1 VFILTIAVTF
11 FQHGAVRPWRIEIST
26 QLRITLMPSY
36 TAPVRDMQFILHE
49 LLKIDRYKDVLA
61 GFSEAT
67 PDTAA
72 AILEGAAQL
81 SQEVLQPL
89 NKVGDREGCRLKNG
103 EVITPSGFKE
113 AYRAVIDGGWTS
125 LIGDPEYG
133 GQGLPYVLGLAISEM
148 MASANMA
155 FTMYPGL
162 TSGAMEAIEIGGTEE
177 QKALYLPKMVS
188 GQWTGTMNLTE
199 PHCGTDLGL
208 LRTKAEPQSDGSYRI
223 TGTKIFISAGEHDL
237 AENIIH
243 LVLAKIPG
251 GPEGVKGIS
260 LFIVPKF
267 LVNPDGSLGDRN
279 AVSCG
284 AHGRE
289 DGHPRQRHLRDE
301 LRRRGRLPDRRGAQG
316 LADHVHHDE
325 RGAAGRGGAGSQS
338 GRGGLSERP
347 GLLQGAL
354 AGALAAGHKFPD
366 KPADP
371 IIVHPDIRRMLM
383 TVKVF
388 KEGGRALAYW
398 AGLTV
403 DIIRKHPDAETQ
415 RKAEDLLGLL
425 TPVMKTYFTDMG
437 FNSANLCLQCFGGH
451 GYIAEWGMEQ
461 FVRDAR
467 ITQIY
472 EGANGIQALDLI
484 GRKLPANKGRAI
496 QLFFALVGGFC
507 EKYEDNTALSSFV
520 KPLTEALE
528 RLVEATQW
536 LMQHAIADPDN
547 GGAVSMDY
555 LYMMALVVMGYQW
568 AQVARICENRLSNP
582 DDDSFDRQFYQ
593 NKLVCAGF
601 FMEKVLP
608 ETMAHLVKIQAG
620 ADSLMTLPAEAF

>member
-1 VFILTIAVTF
+1 
-11 FQHGAVRPWRIEIST
+11 
-26 QLRITLMPSY
+26 MPSY
-36 TAPVRDMQFILHE
+36 TAPVRDMQFTLHE
-49 LLKIDRYKDVLA
+49 LLKIDRYNDLLP
-61 GFSEAT
+61 GFAEAT
-67 PDTAA
+67 PDTVA
-72 AILEGAAQL
+72 AILESAAQL

-89 NKVGDREGCRLKNG
+89 NKVGDREGCRLENG
-103 EVITPSGFKE
+103 KVITPTGFKE
-113 AYRAVIDGGWTS
+113 AYRAVIEGGWTG
-125 LIGDPEYG
+125 LIGDPEHG
-133 GQGLPYVLGLAISEM
+133 GQGLPYVLGLAVSEM

-162 TSGAMEAIEIGGTEE
+162 TSGAMEAIEIGGTEA

-188 GQWTGTMNLTE
+188 GEWTGTMNLTE

-251 GPEGVKGIS
+251 GPDGVKGIS
-260 LFIVPKF
+260 LFLVPKF
-267 LVNPDGSLGDRN
+267 LVNPDASLGDRN

-284 AHGRE
+284 ALEEKMGIHGNATCVMNY
-289 DGHPRQRHLRDE
+289 DGAVGYLIGEEHKGLRTMFIMMNAARLGVAVQGLSQAE
-301 LRRRGRLPDRRGAQG
+301 VAYQNALAYCKERLQGRSLRGA
-316 LADHVHHDE
+316 
-325 RGAAGRGGAGSQS
+325 
-338 GRGGLSERP
+338 
-347 GLLQGAL
+347 
-354 AGALAAGHKFPD
+354 KYPD

-388 KEGGRALAYW
+388 KEGARALAYW

-403 DIIRKHPDAETQ
+403 DIIRKHPDPETK

-425 TPVMKTYFTDMG
+425 MPVLKTYFTDMG

-496 QLFFALVGGFC
+496 QLFFAVVGGFC
-507 EKYEDNTALSSFV
+507 EKYEDNAALSPFV

-536 LMQHAIADPDN
+536 LMQHAISNPDN

-555 LYMMALVVMGYQW
+555 LYMMALVTLGYQW
-568 AQVARICENRLSNP
+568 AQVARICENQLSNP
-582 DDDSFDRQFYQ
+582 DDDSFDRRFYQ
-593 NKLVCAGF
+593 NKLVCAEF
-601 FMEKVLP
+601 FMEKMLP
-608 ETMAHLVKIQAG
+608 ETMAHLAKIQAG
-620 ADSLMTLPAEAF
+620 ADSLMTLPADAF

>member
-1 VFILTIAVTF
+1 
-11 FQHGAVRPWRIEIST
+11 
-26 QLRITLMPSY
+26 MPSY
-36 TAPVRDMQFILHE
+36 TAPVRDIQFILHE
-49 LLKIDRYKDVLA
+49 LLKIERYQGVLA
-61 GFSEAT
+61 GFDEAT
-67 PDTAA
+67 PETIA

-89 NKVGDREGCRLKNG
+89 NKVGDREGCRLENG
-103 EVITPSGFKE
+103 KVTTPTGFKDAYE
-113 AYRAVIDGGWTS
+113 ALTEGGWTG
-125 LIGDPEYG
+125 LIGDPHYG
-133 GQGLPYVLGLAISEM
+133 GQGLPYVLGLAINEM

-162 TSGAMEAIEIGGTEE
+162 TSGAIEAIEIGGTDE
-177 QKALYLPKMVS
+177 QKALYLPKMIA
-188 GQWTGTMNLTE
+188 GQWSGTMNLTE

-208 LRTKAEPQSDGSYRI
+208 LRTKAEPQSDGSYRV

-237 AENIIH
+237 TENIIH

-284 AHGRE
+284 SLEEKMGIHGNSTCVMNYDDAVGYLIGEEHKGLKTMFIMMNAARLGVAVQGISQAE
-289 DGHPRQRHLRDE
+289 VAYQNAVAYCKDRVQ
-301 LRRRGRLPDRRGAQG
+301 GRSLRGA
-316 LADHVHHDE
+316 
-325 RGAAGRGGAGSQS
+325 
-338 GRGGLSERP
+338 
-347 GLLQGAL
+347 
-354 AGALAAGHKFPD
+354 KFPD

-383 TVKVF
+383 TVRVF
-388 KEGGRALAYW
+388 QEGARALAAW
-398 AGLTV
+398 AGLMV
-403 DIIRKHPDAETQ
+403 DVTRKHPDEETC

-425 TPVMKTYFTDMG
+425 TPVMKAYFTDMG

-467 ITQIY
+467 IAQIY

-496 QLFFALVGGFC
+496 QLLFAVIGEFC
-507 EKYEDNTALSSFV
+507 EKYEDSAALSPFV
-520 KPLTEALE
+520 RPLTEALE

-536 LMQHAIADPDN
+536 LMQHAISNPDN

-555 LYMMALVVMGYQW
+555 LYMMALVALGYQW
-568 AQVARICENRLSNP
+568 AQVARICENQLSNP
-582 DDDSFDRQFYQ
+582 DDDSFDRAFYQ
-593 NKLVCAGF
+593 HKLVCAEF
-601 FMEKVLP
+601 FMEKMLP
-608 ETMAHLVKIQAG
+608 ETMAHLAKLQAG
-620 ADSLMTLPAEAF
+620 ADSLMTLPADAF

>member
-1 VFILTIAVTF
+1 
-11 FQHGAVRPWRIEIST
+11 
-26 QLRITLMPSY
+26 MPSY

-49 LLKIDRYKDVLA
+49 LLKIDRYNDLLP
-61 GFSEAT
+61 GYSEAT
-67 PDTAA
+67 PETVA
-72 AILEGAAQL
+72 AILESASQL
-81 SQEVLQPL
+81 SQQVLQPL
-89 NKVGDREGCRLKNG
+89 NKVGDREGCRLENG
-103 EVITPSGFKE
+103 QVITPAGFKE
-113 AYRAVIDGGWTS
+113 AYHAVIEGGWTG
-125 LIGDPEYG
+125 LIGDPEHG
-133 GQGLPYVLGLAISEM
+133 GQGLPYVLGLAVSEM

-162 TSGAMEAIEIGGTEE
+162 TSGAMEAIEIGGTEA

-208 LRTKAEPQSDGSYRI
+208 LRTKAEPQSDGTYRV

-251 GPEGVKGIS
+251 GPDGVKGIS
-260 LFIVPKF
+260 LFLVPKF
-267 LVNPDGSLGDRN
+267 LVNPDASLGDRN

-284 AHGRE
+284 ALEEKMGIHGNATCVMNY
-289 DGHPRQRHLRDE
+289 DGAVGYLIGEEHKGLRTMFIMMNAARLGVAVQGLSQAE
-301 LRRRGRLPDRRGAQG
+301 VAYQNALAYCKERLQGRSLRGA
-316 LADHVHHDE
+316 
-325 RGAAGRGGAGSQS
+325 
-338 GRGGLSERP
+338 
-347 GLLQGAL
+347 
-354 AGALAAGHKFPD
+354 KYPD

-388 KEGGRALAYW
+388 KEGARALAYW

-403 DIIRKHPDAETQ
+403 DITRKHPDPETK

-425 TPVMKTYFTDMG
+425 MPVLKTYFTDMG

-496 QLFFALVGGFC
+496 QLFFAVVGGFC
-507 EKYEDNTALSSFV
+507 EKYEDNAALSPFV
-520 KPLTEALE
+520 RPLTEALE

-536 LMQHAIADPDN
+536 LMQHAISNPDN

-555 LYMMALVVMGYQW
+555 LYMMALVTLGYQW
-568 AQVARICENRLSNP
+568 AQVARICENQLSNP
-582 DDDSFDRQFYQ
+582 DDDSFDRTFYR
-593 NKLVCAGF
+593 NKLVCAEF

-608 ETMAHLVKIQAG
+608 EATAHLAKIRAG
-620 ADSLMTLPAEAF
+620 ADALMTLPADAF

>member
-1 VFILTIAVTF
+1 
-11 FQHGAVRPWRIEIST
+11 
-26 QLRITLMPSY
+26 MPSY
-36 TAPVRDMQFILHE
+36 TAPVRDMQFTLHE
-49 LLKIDRYKDVLA
+49 LLKIDRYNDLLP
-61 GFSEAT
+61 GFAEAT
-67 PDTAA
+67 PDTVA
-72 AILEGAAQL
+72 AILESAAQL

-89 NKVGDREGCRLKNG
+89 NKVGDREGCRLENG
-103 EVITPSGFKE
+103 KVITPTGFKE
-113 AYRAVIDGGWTS
+113 AYRAVIEGGWTG
-125 LIGDPEYG
+125 LIGDPEHG
-133 GQGLPYVLGLAISEM
+133 GQGLPYVLGLAVSEM

-162 TSGAMEAIEIGGTEE
+162 TSGAMEAIEIGGTEA

-188 GQWTGTMNLTE
+188 GEWTGTMNLTE

-208 LRTKAEPQSDGSYRI
+208 LRTKAEPQTDGSYRI

-251 GPEGVKGIS
+251 GPDGVKGIS
-260 LFIVPKF
+260 LFLVPKF
-267 LVNPDGSLGDRN
+267 LVNPDASLGDRN

-284 AHGRE
+284 ALEEKMGIHGNATCVMNY
-289 DGHPRQRHLRDE
+289 DGAVGYLIGEEHKGLRTMFIMMNAARLGVAVQGLSQAE
-301 LRRRGRLPDRRGAQG
+301 VAYQNALAYCKERLQGRSLRGA
-316 LADHVHHDE
+316 
-325 RGAAGRGGAGSQS
+325 
-338 GRGGLSERP
+338 
-347 GLLQGAL
+347 
-354 AGALAAGHKFPD
+354 KYPD

-371 IIVHPDIRRMLM
+371 IMVHPDIRRMLM

-388 KEGGRALAYW
+388 KEGARALAYW

-403 DIIRKHPDAETQ
+403 DIIRKHPDPETK

-425 TPVMKTYFTDMG
+425 MPVLKTYFTDMG

-496 QLFFALVGGFC
+496 QLFFAVVGGFC
-507 EKYEDNTALSSFV
+507 EKYEDNAALSPFV

-536 LMQHAIADPDN
+536 LMQHAISNPDN

-555 LYMMALVVMGYQW
+555 LYMMALVTLGYQW
-568 AQVARICENRLSNP
+568 AQVARICENQLSNP
-582 DDDSFDRQFYQ
+582 DDDSFDRRFYQ
-593 NKLVCAGF
+593 NKLVCAEF

-608 ETMAHLVKIQAG
+608 ETVAHLAKIQAG
-620 ADSLMTLPAEAF
+620 ADSLMTLPADAF

>member
-1 VFILTIAVTF
+1 
-11 FQHGAVRPWRIEIST
+11 
-26 QLRITLMPSY
+26 MPSY

-49 LLKIDRYKDVLA
+49 LLKIDRYQDVIS
-61 GFSEAT
+61 GFAEAT
-67 PDTAA
+67 PDTIA

-81 SQEVLQPL
+81 SQGVLQPL
-89 NKVGDREGCRLKNG
+89 NRVGDREGCRLENG
-103 EVITPSGFKE
+103 KVITPTGFKE
-113 AYRAVIDGGWTS
+113 AYAAVVEGGWTG

-133 GQGLPYVLGLAISEM
+133 GQGLPYVLGLAVSEM

-162 TSGAMEAIEIGGTEE
+162 TSGAMEAIEIGGTDA
-177 QKALYLPKMVS
+177 QKALYLPKMIA

-208 LRTKAEPQSDGSYRI
+208 LRTKAEPQSDGSYRV

-243 LVLAKIPG
+243 LVLARIPG
-251 GPEGVKGIS
+251 GPDGVKGIS

-284 AHGRE
+284 SIEEKMGIHGNATCVMNYDGAIGYLIGEAHKG
-289 DGHPRQRHLRDE
+289 LRTMFIMMNAA
-301 LRRRGRLPDRRGAQG
+301 RLGVAVQG
-316 LADHVHHDE
+316 L
-325 RGAAGRGGAGSQS
+325 SQAQVAYQNAVAYCKD
-338 GRGGLSERP
+338 R
-347 GLLQGAL
+347 LQGRAL
-354 AGALAAGHKFPD
+354 TGVKHPD

-388 KEGGRALAYW
+388 QEGARALAYW
-398 AGLTV
+398 AGLQV
-403 DIIRKHPDAETQ
+403 DIIRKHPDPETR
-415 RKAEDLLGLL
+415 RKAEDVLGLL
-425 TPVMKTYFTDMG
+425 TPVMKAYFTDAG
-437 FNSANLCLQCFGGH
+437 FTAANLCLQCFGGH

-467 ITQIY
+467 IAQIY
-472 EGANGIQALDLI
+472 EGANGIQALDLV

-496 QLFFALVGGFC
+496 QFFFALVGGFC
-507 EKYEDNTALSSFV
+507 EKYEDNAALSPFIR
-520 KPLTEALE
+520 PLTEALE
-528 RLVEATQW
+528 RLVTATQW
-536 LMQHAIADPDN
+536 LMQHAISNPDN
-547 GGAVSMDY
+547 GGAVSTDY
-555 LYMMALVVMGYQW
+555 LYMMALVTLGYQW
-568 AQVARICENRLSNP
+568 AQVARICENHLSNP
-582 DDDSFDRQFYQ
+582 DDDSFDRQFYR
-593 NKLVCAGF
+593 NKLIAAEF

-608 ETMAHLVKIQAG
+608 ETMAHLAKIQAG
-620 ADSLMTLPAEAF
+620 ADSLMALDAEAF

>member
-1 VFILTIAVTF
+1 
-11 FQHGAVRPWRIEIST
+11 
-26 QLRITLMPSY
+26 MPSY
-36 TAPVRDMQFILHE
+36 TAPVRDIQFILHE
-49 LLKIDRYKDVLA
+49 LLKIDHYNGVLA
-61 GFSEAT
+61 GFDEAT
-67 PDTAA
+67 PETIA
-72 AILEGAAQL
+72 AILEGAAQI

-89 NKVGDREGCRLKNG
+89 NRVGDREGCRLENG
-103 EVITPSGFKE
+103 KVTTPAGFKE
-113 AYRAVIDGGWTS
+113 AYKALTEGGWTG
-125 LIGDPEYG
+125 LIGDPHHG
-133 GQGLPYVLGLAISEM
+133 GQGLPYVLGLAVNEM

-177 QKALYLPKMVS
+177 QKMLYLPKMMA
-188 GQWTGTMNLTE
+188 GQWSGTMNLTE

-208 LRTKAEPQSDGSYRI
+208 LRTKAEPQSDGAYRI

-237 AENIIH
+237 TENIIH

-267 LVNPDGSLGDRN
+267 LVNPDSSLGDRN

-284 AHGRE
+284 SLEEKMGIHGNSTCVMNY
-289 DGHPRQRHLRDE
+289 DGAVGYLLGEEHKGLKTMFIMMNAA
-301 LRRRGRLPDRRGAQG
+301 RLGVAAQG
-316 LADHVHHDE
+316 I
-325 RGAAGRGGAGSQS
+325 SQAEVAYQNAVVYCKD
-338 GRGGLSERP
+338 R
-347 GLLQGAL
+347 LQGRSL
-354 AGALAAGHKFPD
+354 RGVKFPD

-383 TVKVF
+383 TARVF
-388 KEGGRALAYW
+388 KDGARALACW
-398 AGLTV
+398 AGLMV
-403 DIIRKHPDAETQ
+403 DVTRKHPDADER

-425 TPVMKTYFTDMG
+425 TPVMKAYFTDMG

-467 ITQIY
+467 IAQIY

-496 QLFFALVGGFC
+496 QLLFAVIGEFC
-507 EKYEDNTALSSFV
+507 EKYEDNAALSPFV

-536 LMQHAIADPDN
+536 LMQHAISNPDN

-555 LYMMALVVMGYQW
+555 LYIMALVTLGYQW
-568 AQVARICENRLSNP
+568 AQMARICENQLSNP
-582 DDDSFDRQFYQ
+582 EDDSFDRAFYQ
-593 NKLVCAGF
+593 HKLVCAEF
-601 FMEKVLP
+601 FMEKMLP
-608 ETMAHLVKIQAG
+608 ETISHLAKLQAG
-620 ADSLMTLPAEAF
+620 ADSLMTLSADAF

>member
-1 VFILTIAVTF
+1 
-11 FQHGAVRPWRIEIST
+11 
-26 QLRITLMPSY
+26 MPSY

-49 LLKIDRYKDVLA
+49 LLKIDRYNDLLP
-61 GFSEAT
+61 GYSEAT
-67 PDTAA
+67 PETVA
-72 AILEGAAQL
+72 AILESASQL
-81 SQEVLQPL
+81 SQQVLQPL
-89 NKVGDREGCRLKNG
+89 NKVGDREGCRLENG
-103 EVITPSGFKE
+103 QVITPAGFKE
-113 AYRAVIDGGWTS
+113 AYHAVIEGGWTG
-125 LIGDPEYG
+125 LIGDPEHG
-133 GQGLPYVLGLAISEM
+133 GQGLPYVLGLAVSEM

-162 TSGAMEAIEIGGTEE
+162 TSGAMEAIEIGGTEA

-208 LRTKAEPQSDGSYRI
+208 LRTKAEPQSDGTYRV

-251 GPEGVKGIS
+251 GPDGVKGIS
-260 LFIVPKF
+260 LFLVPKF
-267 LVNPDGSLGDRN
+267 LVNPDASLGDRN

-284 AHGRE
+284 ALEEKMGIHGNATCVMNY
-289 DGHPRQRHLRDE
+289 DGAVGYLIGEEHKGLRTMFIMMNAARLGVAVQGLSQAE
-301 LRRRGRLPDRRGAQG
+301 VAYQNALAYCKERLQGRSLRGA
-316 LADHVHHDE
+316 
-325 RGAAGRGGAGSQS
+325 
-338 GRGGLSERP
+338 
-347 GLLQGAL
+347 
-354 AGALAAGHKFPD
+354 KYPD

-388 KEGGRALAYW
+388 KEGARALAYW

-403 DIIRKHPDAETQ
+403 DITRKHPDPETK

-425 TPVMKTYFTDMG
+425 MPVLKTYFTDMG

-496 QLFFALVGGFC
+496 QLFFAVVGDFC
-507 EKYEDNTALSSFV
+507 EKYEDNAALSPFV

-536 LMQHAIADPDN
+536 LMQHAISNPDN

-555 LYMMALVVMGYQW
+555 LYMMALVTLGYQW
-568 AQVARICENRLSNP
+568 AQVARICENQLSNP
-582 DDDSFDRQFYQ
+582 DDDSFDRTFYR
-593 NKLVCAGF
+593 NKLVCAEF

-608 ETMAHLVKIQAG
+608 EATAHLAKIRAG
-620 ADSLMTLPAEAF
+620 ADALMTLPADAF

>member
-1 VFILTIAVTF
+1 
-11 FQHGAVRPWRIEIST
+11 
-26 QLRITLMPSY
+26 MPSY
-36 TAPVRDMQFILHE
+36 TAPLRDMQFILHE
-49 LLKIDRYKDVLA
+49 LLKMDRYQNVLS
-61 GFSEAT
+61 GFNEAT
-67 PDTAA
+67 PDTVK

-89 NKVGDREGCRLKNG
+89 NKVGDREGCRLEKG
-103 EVITPSGFKE
+103 KVTTPSGFKE
-113 AYRAVIDGGWTS
+113 AYAAVIEGGWTG
-125 LIGDPEYG
+125 LIGDPTYG
-133 GQGLPYVLGLAISEM
+133 GQGLPYVLGLAVSEM

-162 TSGAMEAIEIGGTEE
+162 TSGAMEAIEIGGTEA
-177 QKALYLPKMVS
+177 QKALYLPKMIA

-208 LRTKAEPQSDGSYRI
+208 LRTKAEPQSDGSYRM

-251 GPEGVKGIS
+251 GPDGVKGIS

-267 LVNPDGSLGDRN
+267 LVNPDASLGDRN

-284 AHGRE
+284 AIEEKMGIHGNATCVMNY
-289 DGHPRQRHLRDE
+289 DGAVGYLIGEEHKGLRTMFIMMNAA
-301 LRRRGRLPDRRGAQG
+301 RLGVAVQG
-316 LADHVHHDE
+316 LSQAEVAYQN
-325 RGAAGRGGAGSQS
+325 AAAYCKDRVQGRSLTGVKA
-338 GRGGLSERP
+338 
-347 GLLQGAL
+347 
-354 AGALAAGHKFPD
+354 PD

-371 IIVHPDIRRMLM
+371 LIVHPDIRRMLM

-388 KEGGRALAYW
+388 QEGARALAYW
-398 AGLTV
+398 AGLQV
-403 DIIRKHPDAETQ
+403 DIIRKHPDPETR

-437 FNSANLCLQCFGGH
+437 FTSANLCLQCFGGH

-467 ITQIY
+467 IAQIY
-472 EGANGIQALDLI
+472 EGANGIQALDLV

-496 QLFFALVGGFC
+496 QFFFAVVGGFC
-507 EKYEDNTALSSFV
+507 EKYEDNAALSPFIR
-520 KPLTEALE
+520 PLTEALE

-536 LMQHAIADPDN
+536 LMQHAISNPDN

-555 LYMMALVVMGYQW
+555 LYMMALVALGYQW
-568 AQVARICENRLSNP
+568 AQVARICENQLSNP
-582 DDDSFDRQFYQ
+582 DDDSFDREFYR
-593 NKLVCAGF
+593 NKLVCAEF

-608 ETMAHLVKIQAG
+608 ETMAHLAKIQAG
-620 ADSLMTLPAEAF
+620 AESLMALNAEAF

>member
-1 VFILTIAVTF
+1 
-11 FQHGAVRPWRIEIST
+11 
-26 QLRITLMPSY
+26 MPSY
-36 TAPVRDMQFILHE
+36 TAPVRDIQFILHE
-49 LLKIDRYKDVLA
+49 LLKIERYQGVLA
-61 GFSEAT
+61 GFDEAT
-67 PDTAA
+67 PETIA
-72 AILEGAAQL
+72 AILEGAAQI

-89 NKVGDREGCRLKNG
+89 NKIGDREGCRLENG
-103 EVITPSGFKE
+103 KVTTPTGFKE
-113 AYRAVIDGGWTS
+113 AYQALTEGGWTG
-125 LIGDPEYG
+125 LIGDPHYG
-133 GQGLPYVLGLAISEM
+133 GQGLPYVLGLAINEM

-177 QKALYLPKMVS
+177 QKTLYLPRMIA

-251 GPEGVKGIS
+251 GPDGVKGIS

-284 AHGRE
+284 SLEEKMGIHGNATCVMNY
-289 DGHPRQRHLRDE
+289 DGAVGYLIGEEHKGPRTMFIMMNAARLGVAVQGISQAEVAYQNAVAYCKDRVQ
-301 LRRRGRLPDRRGAQG
+301 GRSLRGA
-316 LADHVHHDE
+316 
-325 RGAAGRGGAGSQS
+325 
-338 GRGGLSERP
+338 
-347 GLLQGAL
+347 
-354 AGALAAGHKFPD
+354 KFPD

-383 TVKVF
+383 TSRVF
-388 KEGGRALAYW
+388 MEGSRALACW
-398 AGLTV
+398 AGLMV
-403 DIIRKHPDAETQ
+403 DVTRKHPEEETR

-425 TPVMKTYFTDMG
+425 TPVMKAYFTDMG
-437 FNSANLCLQCFGGH
+437 FNAANLCLQCFGGH

-467 ITQIY
+467 IAQIY

-496 QLFFALVGGFC
+496 QLLFAVIGEFC
-507 EKYEDNTALSSFV
+507 EKYEDNAALSPFV

-536 LMQHAIADPDN
+536 LMQHAISNPDN

-555 LYMMALVVMGYQW
+555 LYMMALVTLGYQW
-568 AQVARICENRLSNP
+568 AQVARVCENQLSNP
-582 DDDSFDRQFYQ
+582 DDDSFDRAFYQ
-593 NKLVCAGF
+593 HKLVCAEF
-601 FMEKVLP
+601 FMERMLP
-608 ETMAHLVKIQAG
+608 ETMAHLAKLQAG
-620 ADSLMTLPAEAF
+620 ADSLMTLPADAF

>member
-1 VFILTIAVTF
+1 
-11 FQHGAVRPWRIEIST
+11 
-26 QLRITLMPSY
+26 MPSY
-36 TAPVRDMQFILHE
+36 TAPVRDIQFILHE
-49 LLKIDRYKDVLA
+49 LLKIDHYNGVLA
-61 GFSEAT
+61 GFDEAT
-67 PDTAA
+67 PETVA
-72 AILEGAAQL
+72 AILEGAAQI

-89 NKVGDREGCRLKNG
+89 NRVGDREGCRLENG
-103 EVITPSGFKE
+103 KVTTPTGFKE
-113 AYRAVIDGGWTS
+113 AYKALAEGGWTG
-125 LIGDPEYG
+125 LIGDPHHG
-133 GQGLPYVLGLAISEM
+133 GQGLPYVLGLAVSEM
-148 MASANMA
+148 MAAANMA

-177 QKALYLPKMVS
+177 QKMLYLPKMMA
-188 GQWTGTMNLTE
+188 GQWSGTMNLTE

-208 LRTKAEPQSDGSYRI
+208 LRTKAEPQSDGTYRI

-237 AENIIH
+237 TENIIH

-267 LVNPDGSLGDRN
+267 LVNPDSSLGDRN

-284 AHGRE
+284 SLEEKMGIHGNSTCVMNY
-289 DGHPRQRHLRDE
+289 DGAVGYLLGEEHKGLKTMFIMMNAARLGVAAQGISQAEVAYQNAVAYCKDRVQ
-301 LRRRGRLPDRRGAQG
+301 GRSLRGA
-316 LADHVHHDE
+316 
-325 RGAAGRGGAGSQS
+325 
-338 GRGGLSERP
+338 
-347 GLLQGAL
+347 
-354 AGALAAGHKFPD
+354 KFPD

-383 TVKVF
+383 TARVF
-388 KEGGRALAYW
+388 KDGARALACW
-398 AGLTV
+398 AGLMV
-403 DIIRKHPDAETQ
+403 DVTRKHPDADER

-425 TPVMKTYFTDMG
+425 TPVMKAYFTDMG
-437 FNSANLCLQCFGGH
+437 FNSASLCLQCFGGH

-467 ITQIY
+467 IAQIY

-496 QLFFALVGGFC
+496 QLLFAVIGEFC
-507 EKYEDNTALSSFV
+507 EKYEDNAALSPFV

-536 LMQHAIADPDN
+536 LMQHAISNPDN

-555 LYMMALVVMGYQW
+555 LYIMALVTLGYQW
-568 AQVARICENRLSNP
+568 AQMARICENQLSNP
-582 DDDSFDRQFYQ
+582 EDDSFDRAFYQ
-593 NKLVCAGF
+593 HKLVCAEF
-601 FMEKVLP
+601 FMEKILP
-608 ETMAHLVKIQAG
+608 ETISHLAKLQAG
-620 ADSLMTLPAEAF
+620 ADSLMTLPADAF

>member
-1 VFILTIAVTF
+1 
-11 FQHGAVRPWRIEIST
+11 
-26 QLRITLMPSY
+26 MPSY

-49 LLKIDRYKDVLA
+49 LLKIERYNDILA

-67 PDTAA
+67 PDTVA

-81 SQEVLQPL
+81 SEEVLQPL
-89 NKVGDREGCRLKNG
+89 NKVGDREGCRLENG
-103 EVITPSGFKE
+103 KVTTPAGFKE
-113 AYRAVIDGGWTS
+113 AYRAVVEGGWTG

-133 GQGLPYVLGLAISEM
+133 GQGLPYVLGLAVSEM

-162 TSGAMEAIEIGGTEE
+162 TSGAIEAIEIGGTDA
-177 QKALYLPKMVS
+177 QKALYLPKMIA

-208 LRTKAEPQSDGSYRI
+208 LRARAEPQSDGAYRV

-243 LVLAKIPG
+243 LVLARIPG

-284 AHGRE
+284 SIEEKMGIHGNATCVMNY
-289 DGHPRQRHLRDE
+289 DGAVGYLIGEEHKGLRTMFIMMNAARLGVAVQGLSQAEVACQNAVAYCKDR
-301 LRRRGRLPDRRGAQG
+301 LQGRSLRGA
-316 LADHVHHDE
+316 
-325 RGAAGRGGAGSQS
+325 
-338 GRGGLSERP
+338 
-347 GLLQGAL
+347 
-354 AGALAAGHKFPD
+354 KFPD

-388 KEGGRALAYW
+388 KEGARALAYW

-403 DIIRKHPDAETQ
+403 DIIRKHPDPETR
-415 RKAEDLLGLL
+415 RKADDLLGLL

-507 EKYEDNTALSSFV
+507 EKYEDNAALSPFI

-536 LMQHAIADPDN
+536 LMQHAISNPDN

-555 LYMMALVVMGYQW
+555 LYMMALVTLGYQW
-568 AQVARICENRLSNP
+568 AQVARICENQLSNP
-582 DDDSFDRQFYQ
+582 DDDSFDRRFYQ
-593 NKLVCAGF
+593 NKLVCAEF

-608 ETMAHLVKIQAG
+608 ETMAHLAKIQAG
-620 ADSLMTLPAEAF
+620 ADSLMTLHADAF